1 MKKTVL
7 YLILTISLTGL
18 ILLTAAY
25 RDYDGSGI
33 NFDTD
38 NNGRLIAHINNGE
51 TDCLSVYPWYNE
63 ADSTYYLFLPDFAG
77 NRVSGICGLTI
88 DGKRVNARHPYEISE
103 DSEEPLYVAYNLNP
117 KAIPLKFEYVGN
129 LPFVSVSIGSSLAS
143 SVPGFAYDNKNIR
156 IESRDFKGKLE
167 MYSNA
172 GDTVQVSSLDKFWL
186 HGNLT
191 KRLPKQAYN
200 IRMKQA
206 VSLLPGIE
214 TDEWVLLALFDEGDK
229 IHSKITYDMA
239 KELGADEYVT
249 SDWVNLYINGEYRG
263 LYLITDRVHAFKDF
277 SSSDAFLIMKEV
289 STRYQYQTYFLLDD
303 GTPFVIRSKNKDSL
317 PAESVKD
324 YIQSIDDM
332 ISGGNIDYSMI
343 DLKSFAIQFLL
354 DKLSCNYD
362 ATTTSLYFHKLSSD
376 KKLYAGPSWDY
387 DIAYNEPLELGTVS
401 PFEDIPY
408 IPTESLDWFS
418 ILAQDDVFTEQIAQI
433 LSDAE
438 PVFHDIIDNRIDMY
452 QNTIEKSVKTDLLR
466 WYGSAS
472 PLTTQSGMFINY
484 PEKIRYL
491 KYFISNRL
499 EYLYGVYG
507 IEHNPFIWTPSDS
520 THEVT
525 FCDFETGEEIETR
538 TVADGS
544 FITEY
549 PKGYESYIAIFKYKQ
564 DEEYSPLL
572 PVLEDMILLLKAG

>member
-1 MKKTVL
+1 MKRLVL

-33 NFDTD
+33 NFATD

-88 DGKRVNARHPYEISE
+88 DGKRVNARHPYEICE
-103 DSEEPLYVAYNLNP
+103 DNNAPVYISYNLNP
-117 KAIPLKFEYVGN
+117 KPIPLKFEYIGS
-129 LPFVSVSIGSSLAS
+129 LPSVNVSIGSDLAS
-143 SVPGFAYDNKNIR
+143 SVPDFAYDYKDIQL
-156 IESRDFKGKLE
+156 ESRSFKGKLE
-167 MYSNA
+167 MYSNT
-172 GDTVQVSSLDKFWL
+172 GETVQVSSLDKFWL
-186 HGNLT
+186 HGNATL
-191 KRLPKQAYN
+191 LYDKQSYN
-200 IRMKQA
+200 IRMKQSA
-206 VSLLPGIE
+206 SLLPE
-214 TDEWVLLALFDEGDK
+214 VSSDEWVLLALFPEGDK

-239 KELGADEYVT
+239 KELGAGEYVT

-263 LYLITDRVHAFKDF
+263 LYLLTDRVHAFKTF
-277 SSSDAFLIMKEV
+277 SEDGAFLIMKEIV
-289 STRYQYQTYFLLDD
+289 ERLPYQTYFLLDD
-303 GTPFVIRSKNKDSL
+303 GTPFVIRSKNKNLL

-354 DKLSCNYD
+354 GSISCNRD
-362 ATTTSLYFHKLSSD
+362 ATTTSLYFYKTSSENKLF
-376 KKLYAGPSWDY
+376 AGPAWDY
-387 DIAYNEPLELGTVS
+387 DNSYGEPLEFGAVN
-401 PFEDIPY
+401 PFKDIPY
-408 IPTESLDWFS
+408 PPSENLDWFS
-418 ILAQDDVFTEQIAQI
+418 ILAQNGTFKDQVVQI
-433 LSDAE
+433 LKKAE
-438 PVFHDIIDNRIDMY
+438 PLMHDIIDNRIDMY
-452 QNTIEKSVKTDLLR
+452 RNTIETSVRTDLLR
-466 WYGSAS
+466 WYGSTS
-472 PLTTQSGMFINY
+472 PLSTKSGMYMNY
-484 PEKIRYL
+484 SEKIRYL
-491 KYFISNRL
+491 KYFMSNRL
-499 EYLYGVYG
+499 EYLYGVYD
-507 IEHNPFIWTPSDS
+507 IEHDPFIWTPSDS

-549 PKGYESYIAIFKYKQ
+549 PKGYESYIAVFKYKHK
-564 DEEYSPLL
+564 EKCSPFL
-572 PVLEDMILLLKAG
+572 PVLEDMTLLMKAG